1 MYIDIFLDTNIYRQ
15 LGQNFY
21 EHIDYKSLEDY
32 CYSSGSEIVVAETVL
47 REYLDYYEH
56 EVLNK
61 QINEIEKAFD
71 KLKRLQ
77 KFKKVGS
84 IALQKPADAQL
95 VYIKKKLT
103 DAKRKIGANSML
115 TEGYL
120 TDFLVEN
127 KRENKKDN
135 TRDFLIWLTVLWLA
149 GKSQDRSVALISY
162 DRIFIDN
169 KIMKDLQAKFKLTN
183 IEVYPNISSFL
194 SLYGFKSPNL
204 TAKLIEEAI
213 PMNII
218 EKELLDQ
225 KDAFPSHI
233 SRFYY
238 DANREFKL
246 EEFKADN
253 MHVDSFYAHK
263 NTEIGKVEI
272 IAHVM
277 VHVKMV
283 FETEPQQV
291 GLAAYLLARAK
302 EDFYLETFDMS
313 GRPVYD
319 EDVRFSFRLT
329 FDENTNTITSSEYLD
344 FFPDDYYIKRI
355 QAHIK
360 KHNLE

>member
-21 EHIDYKSLEDY
+21 EHIDYKSLDDY

-47 REYLDYYEH
+47 REYMDYYEY

-61 QINEIEKAFD
+61 QISDIEKAFD

-77 KFKKVGS
+77 KFKKVRS
-84 IALQKPADAQL
+84 VSLSKPAEAQL
-95 VYIKKKLT
+95 TFIKKKLT
-103 DAKRKIGANSML
+103 DARRKIGVGSML
-115 TEGYL
+115 NERHL
-120 TDFLVEN
+120 IDFLIDNKKEN
-127 KRENKKDN
+127 RKDN
-135 TRDFLIWLTVLWLA
+135 TRDFLIWLTVLWL
-149 GKSQDRSVALISY
+149 GSKNTDRNVALISE
-162 DRIFIDN
+162 D
-169 KIMKDLQAKFKLTN
+169 KIYTENGVMKDLQGKLGLTN
-183 IEVYPNISSFL
+183 IEVYSSISSFL
-194 SLYGFKSPNL
+194 SVYGFKSPHL
-204 TAKLIEEAI
+204 TASLIESAI
-213 PMNII
+213 PMNVI
-218 EKELLDQ
+218 EQELLDQ

-238 DANREFKL
+238 DTDREFKL
-246 EEFKADN
+246 EEFEAN
-253 MHVDSFYAHK
+253 NVHVESFYAHK
-263 NTEIGKVEI
+263 NLDIGEVEI

-277 VHVKMV
+277 VHVKMI
-283 FETEPQQV
+283 FERESQQV

-329 FDENTNTITSSEYLD
+329 FDEHSNEIMSVEYLD
-344 FFPDDYYIKRI
+344 FFPDEYYIKRI
-355 QAHIK
+355 QAHIT